1 METVLFN
8 IINEVIDNATIARL
22 VSNKILDI
30 RQHLDDFFFQNI
42 ELEISLFRHLL
53 SIGTSIFRYY
63 HILCYTQW

>member
-42 ELEISLFRHLL
+42 ELEI
-53 SIGTSIFRYY
+53 
-63 HILCYTQW
+63 